1 MRQTPTMPTRL
12 PGIIVRPATYRTLSR
27 LLDLIILPALLLSLW
42 MAFVYA
48 PDEATMHSVYRI
60 FYFHVPAAAA
70 SFLGF
75 GIVFICSILYLRTR
89 RRVYD
94 AVAAA
99 AAEVGV
105 LFCCLG
111 VGMGML
117 WAKPVWGAF
126 WIPGDIHLMTTAVLL
141 LIYVAYL
148 MLRGAIED
156 DERRARLAA
165 VVGTFGFIGVP
176 VVYLSIRVIQVGN
189 HPVLLGLEPRM
200 QLTFMVCMTTMMLLF
215 TFILLRRVRLEFSRL
230 GAEQLRRDLLALAEQ
245 RGARRTGRERRV
257 VAGAEAA
264 SALPRICEAAPTTLI
279 SAQPAPAAPSF
290 SESVTPGAVERPSLP

>member
-1 MRQTPTMPTRL
+1 MIQTFK
-12 PGIIVRPATYRTLSR
+12 TLSR
-27 LLDLIILPALLLSLW
+27 LLDIIILPALLVSLW
-42 MAFVYA
+42 LAFLYA
-48 PDEATMHSVYRI
+48 PDEATMHAVYRI

-75 GIVFICSILYLRTR
+75 GIVFVCSILYLRTR
-89 RRVYD
+89 QRRYD
-94 AVAAA
+94 IVAAA

-156 DERRARLAA
+156 EERRARLAA
-165 VVGTFGFIGVP
+165 VIGTFGFIGVP
-176 VVYLSIRVIQVGN
+176 VVYFSIRVIQVGN
-189 HPVLLGLEPRM
+189 HPVLLGLAPRM
-200 QLTFMVCMTTMMLLF
+200 QLTFMVCMTTMMLFF
-215 TFILLRRVRLEFSRL
+215 TFILLRRVRLEFSRVA
-230 GAEQLRRDLLALAEQ
+230 AEQLRRDVLDLAER
-245 RGARRTGRERRV
+245 RGTRQAGRRV
-257 VAGAEAA
+257 VAGA
-264 SALPRICEAAPTTLI
+264 T
-279 SAQPAPAAPSF
+279 PATV
-290 SESVTPGAVERPSLP
+290 ETPLSGAVERPSLS